1 MVQTK
6 SRRLLSLPDSTGERQ
21 QADRNRGPQ
30 HKRYFQEPWKNVYT
44 QLLNSHLA
52 EIDQQAQGRTEF
64 LVDQMK
70 QVQGITE
77 QLKSYGFAPYT
88 AVFV

>member
-1 MVQTK
+1 MVRTK
-6 SRRLLSLPDSTGERQ
+6 RRLLLSRPDPTEERQ

-30 HKRYFQEPWKNVYT
+30 HKRYLQEPRKIVYT
-44 QLLNSHLA
+44 QLLNSHQA
-52 EIDQQAQGRTEF
+52 ETDQQAQGRMEF
-64 LVDQMK
+64 LVDQIK
-70 QVQGITE
+70 QIQGITE